1 MNVMLNPFLDR
12 RLSDLRWA
20 WRAIRRAP
28 GTTVLA
34 ALSLALGIG
43 ANTAIFSLIN
53 AVLLRSLPVR
63 APQELHLVASGK
75 RSDASPRLSW
85 NYPDYVAFR
94 DRVKGFAGLAAG
106 SGVGS
111 LGIQLPENG
120 QTGAAELVQN
130 QFASGNYFE
139 VLGVRPALGRLFNA
153 GEDRALGASPWA
165 VLGYDYWRS
174 RFAGNPRVIGRTV
187 RLSGYPL
194 TIVGVTQRG
203 FKGHDPTRTV
213 DIYVPMTM
221 HTEIQ
226 HVAAALWNTRH
237 WWWFRIIGRVPA
249 GTAAGPIE
257 GQLTSVFKAQ
267 EEAARKANPRSGLV
281 NQGQSLYLLPAAGG
295 WSSARTVLQKP
306 LIVLM
311 AVVGLVLLIAC
322 ANVANIMLARGAARQ
337 REIAIRLAIGAS
349 RGQIATQL
357 ITESLAIAL
366 VGGVAGVSLA
376 YAGVR
381 LVLANFLPTSG
392 WADVSLDASP
402 DLYVLSFTM
411 GVSVL
416 TGLLAGVAPAWQA
429 SQSALV
435 GALKDDAHGATTGG
449 RVLLRRMLVVAQ
461 VALSL
466 LLAIGA
472 ALFVRSLVNLR
483 GLDAG
488 FRPDS
493 TLISFIDPTRNG
505 YKGQRAREFY
515 DRLRSSVE
523 SLPGTRSVALA
534 AITPLAG
541 GRWNGDFAVDGYQFK
556 GGEQR
561 DVDMNAVG
569 PRYFETVGIPLL
581 LGREFRAEDDPP
593 VVPEPPE
600 VIRREP
606 APEAPG
612 PRYVIV
618 SESFA
623 KRYLAGGS
631 PLGRRLSF
639 TEAYNGS
646 RAYKVVGVV
655 KDARYFELREAVE
668 PMLYVS
674 SWRNGPSSHNVC
686 VRTSGDPA
694 ALTEAIR
701 RAVTAIDPAVVVLR
715 SRRIEEQLDTN
726 LVRERLMAT
735 LAGFFG
741 VLALLLASVGLYGVI
756 VYLVSRRTR
765 EIGIRLA
772 LGAQR
777 STVLALVLVD
787 AAVLVGIG
795 VAVGVAGAVAL
806 GRLVRTLLYGIDPH
820 DATTIAASVAV
831 LVAVTAIAVLVPVR
845 RALAVQPNEALRYE

>member
-1 MNVMLNPFLDR
+1 MNVSLTTFLDDR
-12 RLSDLRWA
+12 RSDLRWA
-20 WRAIRRAP
+20 WRSIRRAP
-28 GTTVLA
+28 GASVLA
-34 ALSLALGIG
+34 ALSLSLGIG

-53 AVLLRSLPVR
+53 ALLLRSLPVR
-63 APQELHLVASGK
+63 APQELHLVASGN
-75 RSDASPRLSW
+75 RNDSPRLAW

-94 DRVKGFAGLAAG
+94 DNVKGFAGLAAG

-120 QTGAAELVQN
+120 RTGAAELVRN

-139 VLGVRPALGRLFNA
+139 VLGVRPALGRLFDA
-153 GEDRALGASPWA
+153 GEDRVLGASPWA

-174 RFAGNPRVIGRTV
+174 RFAGDPHVIGRTV
-187 RLSGYPL
+187 RLNGYPL
-194 TIVGVTQRG
+194 TIVGVTERG

-213 DIYVPMTM
+213 DVYVPMTM
-221 HTEIQ
+221 NTEIQ
-226 HVAAALWNTRH
+226 HVAAALWNSRH
-237 WWWFRIIGRVPA
+237 WWWFRVIGRVPA

-257 GQLTSVFKAQ
+257 GQLTSIFKAQ
-267 EEAARKANPRSGLV
+267 EEAERKTDPRAGDGNQARSLFLV
-281 NQGQSLYLLPAAGG
+281 RAAGG
-295 WSSARTVLQKP
+295 WSHARTTFEQP

-337 REIAIRLAIGAS
+337 REIAVRLAVGAS
-349 RGQIATQL
+349 RQRIAVQL
-357 ITESLAIAL
+357 IVESLAIAL

-381 LVLANFLPTSG
+381 LVLVNFLPTSG

-402 DLYVLSFTM
+402 DLVVLAFTLA
-411 GVSVL
+411 VSVL
-416 TGLLAGVAPAWQA
+416 TGLVAGVAPAWQA
-429 SQSALV
+429 GRSELV
-435 GALKDDAHGATTGG
+435 GALKEDARGAAGGG
-449 RVLLRRMLVVAQ
+449 RVLLRRLLVVTQ

-472 ALFVRSLVNLR
+472 ALFLRSLVNLR
-483 GLDAG
+483 ALDAG
-488 FRPDS
+488 FRRDS

-523 SLPGTRSVALA
+523 SLPGVRSVALA
-534 AITPLAG
+534 VITPLG
-541 GRWNGDFAVDGYQFK
+541 GSRWNGNFAVDGHQFK
-556 GGEQR
+556 AGER
-561 DVDMNAVG
+561 RYADMNAVG

-581 LGREFRAEDDPP
+581 LGREFGAGDDPV
-593 VVPEPPE
+593 VVPDPPE
-600 VIRREP
+600 EIRHGP

-612 PRYVIV
+612 PRYAIV

-623 KRYLAGGS
+623 RKYLQGGS

-639 TEAYNGS
+639 TEEYDGS
-646 RAYKVVGVV
+646 RAYEVVGVV
-655 KDARYFELREAVE
+655 KDAHYFELREAVE
-668 PMLYVS
+668 PMVYVS
-674 SWRNGPSSHNVC
+674 SWRNGSSSHDLC
-686 VRTSGDPA
+686 VRAGGDPA

-715 SRRIEEQLDTN
+715 TQTIEEQLDTN
-726 LVRERLMAT
+726 IVQERLVAT

-741 VLALLLASVGLYGVI
+741 ALALLLASVGLYGVI
-756 VYLVSRRTR
+756 SYLVARRTR

-777 STVLALVLVD
+777 TRVLRLVLGDV
-787 AAVLVGIG
+787 ALLVGIG
-795 VAVGVAGAVAL
+795 AAAGVAGALAL
-806 GRLVRTLLYGIDPH
+806 ARLVRSLLFGIDARDP
-820 DATTIAASVAV
+820 ATIAASVA
-831 LVAVTAIAVLVPVR
+831 LLIAVTAVAVLVPVR
-845 RALAVQPNEALRYE
+845 RALAVQPSEALRHE